1 MTKTLKKH
9 RIERIGCFLVLMGF
23 VLADPAWALPSTRA
37 EQVDHDP
44 MGVWRRS
51 RNFDLVRGEGAKIVF
66 LPEEH
71 NFFAYWVPE
80 NYRSGRVMVAVHGT
94 GGTPYE
100 ELKDEIPM
108 ARQFDYLVIAVS
120 WFDPRTGFMSPEE
133 LYRQIL
139 LALDYVRKTEGNDL
153 QSVAYIGF
161 SRGSAVSYEV
171 AYRDIQSEKLF
182 DFFIAHSGGIAR
194 NLKTEFMNPDA
205 QPDPFLIKLSSGAL
219 GKDAL
224 KGTGFFLYSGDKDVT
239 DGQSMSDKMSYA
251 KELIEKNGGTVV
263 EWVRRADLGHPG
275 LRQDR
280 SINEK
285 AVRYFIERTPQG
297 N

>member
-1 MTKTLKKH
+1 MRSL
-9 RIERIGCFLVLMGF
+9 RYFLVLMGF
-23 VLADPAWALPSTRA
+23 LLVSPAWALPQTRA
-37 EQVDHDP
+37 ELVDHDP

-51 RNFDLVRGEGAKIVF
+51 RNFERVQSEGAKIVF
-66 LPEEH
+66 LPEER

-80 NYRSGRVMVAVHGT
+80 NYRSGRIMVAVHGT
-94 GGTPYE
+94 GGSPYE

-108 ARQFDYLVIAVS
+108 AKQFDYLVIAVS
-120 WFDPRTGFMSPEE
+120 WFDPREGFMSPEE

-139 LALDYVRKTEGNDL
+139 LALNYVKENEGNDL
-153 QSVAYIGF
+153 RSVAYIGF

-171 AYRDIQSEKLF
+171 AYRDIRSEKLF

-205 QPDPFLIKLSSGAL
+205 TPDPFLIKLASGAL

-224 KGTGFFLYSGDKDVT
+224 KGADFFLYSGDQDVT
-239 DGQSMSDKMSYA
+239 DGQSMSDKVSYA
-251 KELIEKNGGTVV
+251 KELIKKNGGTVA
-263 EWVRRADLGHPG
+263 EWVRRPDLGHPG

-285 AVRYFIERTPQG
+285 AVQRFIEQTPQ
-297 N
+297 